1 MRISF
6 YIIIPCSFII
16 GNAYAGQKDSN
27 CKTQS
32 IKWQL
37 ESKPKFKISERRIL
51 KKPTKKINSEIENE
65 VSNFSMEELRLGAQ
79 KIPDKSEIQY
89 FKSQCRYAFMS
100 DKDVIEN
107 KCDVKKVSIPE

>member
-1 MRISF
+1 
-6 YIIIPCSFII
+6 
-16 GNAYAGQKDSN
+16 
-27 CKTQS
+27 
-32 IKWQL
+32 
-37 ESKPKFKISERRIL
+37 
-51 KKPTKKINSEIENE
+51 
-65 VSNFSMEELRLGAQ
+65 MEELRLGAQ